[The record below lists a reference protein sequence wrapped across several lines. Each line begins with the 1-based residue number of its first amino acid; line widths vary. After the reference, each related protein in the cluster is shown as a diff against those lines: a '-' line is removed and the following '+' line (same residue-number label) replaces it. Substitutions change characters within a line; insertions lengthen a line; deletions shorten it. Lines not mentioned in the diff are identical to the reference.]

1 MFDQKVKAFC
11 FKKPW
16 LYSRWG
22 SRDTFQKS
30 GFHGIWCENILK
42 LPMGHIFEVPELF
55 FHWPRAI
62 FLKISH
68 MRWNLDFFAILA
80 KYVAG
85 VATKYQKM
93 LWGTENRCLKV
104 QVLRKICFDLFWPVF
119 DLFTYNLTLFLAC
132 QKNLGGSVQKKNFKP
147 NSDSSHAK
155 PDIEAKNSTYFG

>member
-42 LPMGHIFEVPELF
+42 LPKGHIFEVPELF

-104 QVLRKICFDLFWPVF
+104 QVLRKICFDLF
-119 DLFTYNLTLFLAC
+119 LTYL
-132 QKNLGGSVQKKNFKP
+132 LGLSKKSGRECPKKEF
-147 NSDSSHAK
+147 
-155 PDIEAKNSTYFG
+155 

>member
-1 MFDQKVKAFC
+1 MVHVSSQHLLIQSNLLW
-11 FKKPW
+11 KKPW

-42 LPMGHIFEVPELF
+42 LPKGHIFEVPELF

-85 VATKYQKM
+85 VATKYQKL

-104 QVLRKICFDLFWPVF
+104 QVLRKICFDLVWPVF
-119 DLFTYNLTLFLAC
+119 DLFTYNLTLFFGL
-132 QKNLGGSVQKKNFKP
+132 SKKSGRECPKKEF
-147 NSDSSHAK
+147 
-155 PDIEAKNSTYFG
+155 